1 MRYWGYFAAKL
12 AVAAGVIAGMW
23 ALLRRIMPKPEPFMS
38 YQFNDGF
45 GVDLGSTT
53 VIMLFWLLAVG
64 LIALVVIDQR
74 YRCRT
79 CLRRLR
85 MPVET
90 GSWPNMLLIGRPRT
104 EYICPYGHGTLRFP
118 EVQIDGRM
126 DPEWQKHDDDIWKEL
141 SKK

>member
-12 AVAAGVIAGMW
+12 AVAAGLIAGVW
-23 ALLRRIMPKPEPFMS
+23 SLLRRVMPKPEPFMS
-38 YQFNDGF
+38 YQFSDGF

-53 VIMLFWLLAVG
+53 VIMLFWLFTVG
-64 LIALVVIDQR
+64 VIALVVIDQR

-90 GSWPNMLLIGRPRT
+90 GSWPNMLLIGRPRI
-104 EYICPYGHGTLRFP
+104 EYICPYGHGTLRLP
-118 EVQIDGRM
+118 EVQIDGRV